1 MFRFIGSIIDKINFS
16 IFFIAG
22 TQLPGF
28 IQAYL
33 QRISG
38 HLAEAK
44 YQLSKYQDIANLH
57 YQGDLSLMT
66 KRYQQNS
73 DPGISASGEIIANL
87 DMRVTMLSQYVEQL
101 SSSTFVT
108 KLYYFVSN
116 IDADIARATLQD
128 HQLNIP
134 LTVEAA
140 GCGLILATL
149 LQAIIQ
155 ITYNLLDKR
164 RRKSLKN
171 S

>member
-44 YQLSKYQDIANLH
+44 YQLSKYQDVANLH
-57 YQGDLSLMT
+57 YQGDLALMT

-73 DPGISASGEIIANL
+73 DPGISATGEIIAEL
-87 DMRVTMLSQYVEQL
+87 DSRVTMLAEYVEQL
-101 SSSTFVT
+101 STSNFIT
-108 KLYYFVSN
+108 KLYHFVTN
-116 IDADIARATLQD
+116 IDVEIAKATLQD

-134 LTVEAA
+134 LTLEAA
-140 GCGLILATL
+140 GCGLVLAIL

-155 ITYNLLDKR
+155 LTTNLLGNQ